1 MLIAFPII
9 HGANLRRTERQAF
22 RWVQKYIGAFG
33 GDSSKV
39 TMYVSFPMSNRTIR
53 HSHRI
58 GSWGESSGAISAGLQ
73 LLANGGDTEGLF
85 HGAFLQSGSIIPYGD
100 TRKGQRWYDSL
111 IQQSGCGSSNDTLVC
126 LRSTV
131 PDEVI
136 DAVVAHLPTPVSLEV
151 S

>member
-1 MLIAFPII
+1 MLIAFTII

-39 TMYVSFPMSNRTIR
+39 TMYVSFLMSNRTIR

-85 HGAFLQSGSIIPYGD
+85 HGAFLQSLRYVIGLWVLYSK
-100 TRKGQRWYDSL
+100 RKQSL
-111 IQQSGCGSSNDTLVC
+111 IKVKSILQTIS
-126 LRSTV
+126 LRMDPFSHMTV
-131 PDEVI
+131 PT
-136 DAVVAHLPTPVSLEV
+136 LPIFLDTSIELIVRHE
-151 S
+151 